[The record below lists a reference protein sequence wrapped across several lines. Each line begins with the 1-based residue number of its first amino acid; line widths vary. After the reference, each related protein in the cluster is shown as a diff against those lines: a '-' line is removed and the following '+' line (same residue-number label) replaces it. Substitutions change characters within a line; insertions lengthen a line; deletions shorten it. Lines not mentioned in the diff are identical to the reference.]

1 MPYTANGTTSCVT
14 ADTKSTSLLKTTL
27 TWTATQS
34 STLSTQTWSY
44 TGTVV
49 GATPLPSVANLP
61 TQSVYDVD
69 EQDPK
74 GWTYCYVHGEN
85 NVIGS
90 DYVSYYAGSM
100 FDLLYHQCEQKA
112 GAQAPVGVVSA
123 ASFLLDET
131 TSYIDSPK
139 TQSPDPPKSDSE
151 RTSKAPS
158 SVLVD
163 PFETKTEQTDAPE
176 VTSTGQTNDDSSA
189 TTKPTQSGASRTGT
203 HVESASTYRD
213 SVPTEPAKPS
223 SASRTSPG
231 DAEDSHTTA
240 GDDEDTANAGVVQVT
255 ATDDRQPTSSRA
267 PGSTADLDSAPNA
280 NPATSTQAIASSNS
294 GNLDA
299 LNSLIHEVGQ
309 LHSSGQ
315 AGSVQNTAEQPL
327 QTGQATEPMATAS
340 PRPAPIVVG
349 STTVTANSD
358 GHYMIGTHAL
368 QPTESAYE
376 NQGVF
381 YSIDTSANAL
391 VVDQT
396 ATFAIQTALPGQ
408 DAPSPANSGS
418 GVAPA
423 LANSDADGS
432 STTRGLGDYVWAGI
446 AGATQA
452 GGQGASSLTDT
463 QGPKVVQTDTGFAY
477 YVSPIN
483 TWTASDGN
491 IVVETTTIVA
501 SPPMYPVSTWTASD
515 GEIIVESSAA
525 GVNPAVSTNSLSTA
539 SDGRVSLENTAVPA
553 SETLR
558 SVSVKITTLTASDGK
573 VIVETSSVLPSQ
585 VPLSVQVITS
595 TASDGRIVVESR
607 TIESSAA
614 QHSSAS
620 PTISLSAIST
630 STASDGRVIVVN
642 TPVEPSS
649 RATAQST
656 ATTSSDDTAAQQS
669 SNTKTEA
676 KTSSR
681 TGTPDSSSSASLSS
695 ATDESGAAS
704 RQAINRAHVALTIV
718 MSISI
723 LLLQHL

>member
-139 TQSPDPPKSDSE
+139 TQSPDPPKSDTE

-163 PFETKTEQTDAPE
+163 PFETKTDKMEGPE
-176 VTSTGQTNDDSSA
+176 ATSTDKTNDGPSDK
-189 TTKPTQSGASRTGT
+189 TKPIQSGASRTGT
-203 HVESASTYRD
+203 HVESDSTNRD
-213 SVPTEPAKPS
+213 SDPTEITKPS
-223 SASRTSPG
+223 PTSSISSG

-240 GDDEDTANAGVVQVT
+240 GSDKDTAGASAPPT
-255 ATDDRQPTSSRA
+255 TDDRQPTISRA
-267 PGSTADLDSAPNA
+267 PGSSANIVSAPNA
-280 NPATSTQAIASSNS
+280 NPATSSQAIASSNS

-309 LHSSGQ
+309 LQSSGQ
-315 AGSVQNTAEQPL
+315 AEFVQNTAERPVQSA
-327 QTGQATEPMATAS
+327 QATQEIATAS
-340 PRPAPIVVG
+340 PLPAPIVVG

-358 GHYMIGTHAL
+358 GYYMIDTHAL

-376 NQGVF
+376 NQGVT

-391 VVDQT
+391 VVDGT

-408 DAPSPANSGS
+408 DSPSPANLGS
-418 GVAPA
+418 GVATA
-423 LANSDADGS
+423 LVKSDADGS
-432 STTRGLGDYVWAGI
+432 STTRGVGDYVWAGI
-446 AGATQA
+446 AGAMWA
-452 GGQGASSLTDT
+452 GSQGEKSLVDT
-463 QGPKVVQTDTGFAY
+463 QGSEAAQTETGFAY

-483 TWTASDGN
+483 TWTASDGS
-491 IVVETTTIVA
+491 IVVESTTIVA

-515 GEIIVESSAA
+515 GKIVIESSAA
-525 GVNPAVSTNSLSTA
+525 AVNPAMSTYSLSTA
-539 SDGRVSLENTAVPA
+539 SDGRVFVENTGVPLPDDSPYYEA
-553 SETLR
+553 A
-558 SVSVKITTLTASDGK
+558 TTTASDGK
-573 VIVETSSVLPSQ
+573 VAVETSSVQLSHTS
-585 VPLSVQVITS
+585 LSVEVITS
-595 TASDGRIVVESR
+595 TASDGSVVVESR
-607 TIESSAA
+607 TIESLVA

-620 PTISLSAIST
+620 PSVSLSAIST
-630 STASDGRVIVVN
+630 STASDGRIFVIN
-642 TPVEPSS
+642 TPVELSS
-649 RATAQST
+649 AATAQST
-656 ATTSSDDTAAQQS
+656 ATTTTDNSAAQQ
-669 SNTKTEA
+669 
-676 KTSSR
+676 TSSTR
-681 TGTPDSSSSASLSS
+681 IQASGTSQTGTHDPSSSASLSPPTDQSGGAS
-695 ATDESGAAS
+695 AQGFS
-704 RQAINRAHVALTIV
+704 QAHVALILA
-718 MSISI
+718 MSITII
-723 LLLQHL
+723 LLQNL